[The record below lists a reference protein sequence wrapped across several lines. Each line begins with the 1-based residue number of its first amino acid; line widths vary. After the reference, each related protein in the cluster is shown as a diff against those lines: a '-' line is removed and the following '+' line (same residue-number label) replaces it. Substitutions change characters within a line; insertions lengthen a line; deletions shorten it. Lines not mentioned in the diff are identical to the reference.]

1 MLKRIVA
8 LMMAIISLAAIGG
21 CKKKSEPLIENEMDA
36 KEIIECSKE
45 NMFGLEKIAIF
56 EDRAVAVFDEKICED
71 FEYDEKGRD
80 DFSLK
85 DYLGEEDPP
94 FRIYVSNMKDIWP
107 EEDKSSIE
115 LKDGHY
121 VVTVIFPNK
130 ESYKENPDEDFEIW
144 ALDIG
149 GMEIE
154 IDTKSIELEYIARS
168 YDIMWY
174 YKQVFN
180 RTKGTWD
187 HVDEEEVGCM
197 TEPLD

>member
-21 CKKKSEPLIENEMDA
+21 CKKKSEPLIENEKDA

-85 DYLGEEDPP
+85 DYLGEEDPA
-94 FRIYVSNMKDIWP
+94 FTIYVLNMKDIWP

-149 GMEIE
+149 GMEITFDE
-154 IDTKSIELEYIARS
+154 KSVELEYIARS

-174 YKQVFN
+174 YKQVFS

-187 HVDEEEVGCM
+187 HVDENEVDCM
-197 TEPLD
+197 TEQID